1 MEGKVPTTLNYFLQ
15 ETELNHD
22 FILKPNSLLL
32 YLKILS
38 LKQFSNF

>member
-22 FILKPNSLLL
+22 FILKPNSIAVFENT
-32 YLKILS
+32 K
-38 LKQFSNF
+38 FEAV